1 MAIRDITGTDK
12 APAVKWE
19 TAGIDPN
26 WVSGY
31 WELDNGGIIVT
42 FKEEFRAEVH
52 RASQKMIQEQSE
64 KLAEQVNTNV
74 PKFQKE
80 HLDYLKQHYNPRNMS
95 REEYDDLIEDLVR
108 FGVLTEQEKCYLNFT
123 NGWILYPDS
132 YGISPE
138 TFMDPPYEFEN
149 CERNAYELAR
159 YHSQVEWLVG
169 NSHRRFQDA
178 QALTFGK
185 LLDVFNQMSAR

>member
-1 MAIRDITGTDK
+1 MRFVCHILTFSTLLRCFSTPFSCFYPLIRI
-12 APAVKWE
+12 
-19 TAGIDPN
+19 
-26 WVSGY
+26 
-31 WELDNGGIIVT
+31 
-42 FKEEFRAEVH
+42 
-52 RASQKMIQEQSE
+52 
-64 KLAEQVNTNV
+64 
-74 PKFQKE
+74 
-80 HLDYLKQHYNPRNMS
+80 
-95 REEYDDLIEDLVR
+95 
-108 FGVLTEQEKCYLNFT
+108 